1 MDSSEILD
9 IVVLIVVFIRSKL
22 IRVVW
27 VIHFWLPNKTLFVW
41 LHPLTRP
48 YNNPINIFLIK
59 RNIISYHV
67 LFIKY
72 LWISETSL
80 VSKGLKS
87 TEKNLTTPYNPGVS
101 YYWLWNLLKY
111 YFDLVPSLLFQSFL
125 FWTDILL

>member
-48 YNNPINIFLIK
+48 YNNPISIFLIK
-59 RNIISYHV
+59 RNISYHV

-72 LWISETSL
+72 LWISEISL

-111 YFDLVPSLLFQSFL
+111 YFDLVPNLLFQSFL